1 MQKPTDGEEEEDGKD
16 ECNCIP
22 SLFSLQIM
30 STLLTMTDIVTS
42 DDEIIQD
49 NVSLCSFLDAHHS
62 ISPLDSPKDAGRP
75 IACGC

>member
-22 SLFSLQIM
+22 CLFSLIT

-42 DDEIIQD
+42 DDKIIQD
-49 NVSLCSFLDAHHS
+49 NVGLLFF
-62 ISPLDSPKDAGRP
+62 
-75 IACGC
+75 